1 MFPLLTSVTDG
12 AAVRKKLS
20 SVSTLMV
27 MAMMALTMTIKA
39 ITVSMVLTLVCVIQ
53 AVQGGVIAH
62 IRLVVA
68 AVVAVD
74 GILVG
79 VGGVVVVEV
88 SHARLV
94 RLVQKLP
101 GRTVHL
107 QRMIILIDTD
117 QFCISSK
124 L

>member
-1 MFPLLTSVTDG
+1 MSPLLTSVTDG

-68 AVVAVD
+68 AVAVD

-79 VGGVVVVEV
+79 VGGVVVEV

>member
-1 MFPLLTSVTDG
+1 MSPLLTSVTDG

-68 AVVAVD
+68 AVVAVA

-79 VGGVVVVEV
+79 VGGAVVVEV

>member
-1 MFPLLTSVTDG
+1 
-12 AAVRKKLS
+12 
-20 SVSTLMV
+20 MV
-27 MAMMALTMTIKA
+27 MAMMALTMAIKA
-39 ITVSMVLTLVCVIQ
+39 ITVPMVLTLVCVIQ

-62 IRLVVA
+62 IRLVVV
-68 AVVAVD
+68 AVVAVS
-74 GILVG
+74 GIL
-79 VGGVVVVEV
+79 GGGGVVVEV

>member
-1 MFPLLTSVTDG
+1 
-12 AAVRKKLS
+12 
-20 SVSTLMV
+20 MV

-62 IRLVVA
+62 IGLVV
-68 AVVAVD
+68 AVVAVA

-79 VGGVVVVEV
+79 VGGVVVVVV

>member
-1 MFPLLTSVTDG
+1 MSPLLTSVTDG

-20 SVSTLMV
+20 SMSTLMV

-39 ITVSMVLTLVCVIQ
+39 ITVTMVLTLVCVIQ

-68 AVVAVD
+68 VAAAVD
-74 GILVG
+74 GILIG

>member
-1 MFPLLTSVTDG
+1 
-12 AAVRKKLS
+12 
-20 SVSTLMV
+20 MV

-68 AVVAVD
+68 AVVAVA
-74 GILVG
+74 GILIG
-79 VGGVVVVEV
+79 VGGAVVVEV

>member
-1 MFPLLTSVTDG
+1 MSPLLTSVTDG

-20 SVSTLMV
+20 SMSTLMV

-39 ITVSMVLTLVCVIQ
+39 ITVTMVLTLVCVIQ

-68 AVVAVD
+68 AVVVD

-79 VGGVVVVEV
+79 GGGVVVEV

>member
-1 MFPLLTSVTDG
+1 
-12 AAVRKKLS
+12 
-20 SVSTLMV
+20 MV

-39 ITVSMVLTLVCVIQ
+39 ITVTMVLTLVCVIQ

-68 AVVAVD
+68 AVAVA
-74 GILVG
+74 GILIG
-79 VGGVVVVEV
+79 VGGAVVVEV

>member
-1 MFPLLTSVTDG
+1 
-12 AAVRKKLS
+12 
-20 SVSTLMV
+20 
-27 MAMMALTMTIKA
+27 MAMMALTVTIKA
-39 ITVSMVLTLVCVIQ
+39 ITVTMVLTLVCVIQ

-68 AVVAVD
+68 VVAVA

-79 VGGVVVVEV
+79 VGGAVVVEV

>member
-1 MFPLLTSVTDG
+1 
-12 AAVRKKLS
+12 
-20 SVSTLMV
+20 MV

-68 AVVAVD
+68 AVVAVAR
-74 GILVG
+74 ILIG
-79 VGGVVVVEV
+79 VGGVVVEV

>member
-1 MFPLLTSVTDG
+1 MSIT
-12 AAVRKKLS
+12 
-20 SVSTLMV
+20 V
-27 MAMMALTMTIKA
+27 MTMTMMALTMAIKA
-39 ITVSMVLTLVCVIQ
+39 ITVTMVLTLVCVIQ

-62 IRLVVA
+62 IRLVA
-68 AVVAVD
+68 AVAAVD

-79 VGGVVVVEV
+79 VGGVVVEV

-107 QRMIILIDTD
+107 YKRSLSTH
-117 QFCISSK
+117 
-124 L
+124 

>member
-1 MFPLLTSVTDG
+1 MFPLLTPVTDG

-68 AVVAVD
+68 AVVAVA
-74 GILVG
+74 GILIG
-79 VGGVVVVEV
+79 VGGVVVVVV

>member
-1 MFPLLTSVTDG
+1 MFPLLTPVTDG

-20 SVSTLMV
+20 SVSTLMT
-27 MAMMALTMTIKA
+27 MTMMALTMTIKA
-39 ITVSMVLTLVCVIQ
+39 ITVTMVLTLVCVIQ

-68 AVVAVD
+68 VAAVA
-74 GILVG
+74 GILIG

>member
-1 MFPLLTSVTDG
+1 MTPLLTSVTDG

-20 SVSTLMV
+20 SMSTLMV

-39 ITVSMVLTLVCVIQ
+39 ITVTMVLTLVCVIQ

-79 VGGVVVVEV
+79 VGGVVVEV

>member
-1 MFPLLTSVTDG
+1 MSMSIT
-12 AAVRKKLS
+12 
-20 SVSTLMV
+20 V
-27 MAMMALTMTIKA
+27 MTMTMMALTMAIKA
-39 ITVSMVLTLVCVIQ
+39 ITVTMVLTLVCVIQ
-53 AVQGGVIAH
+53 TVQGGVIAH

-68 AVVAVD
+68 VAAVA
-74 GILVG
+74 GILSG
-79 VGGVVVVEV
+79 VGGVVVEV

-107 QRMIILIDTD
+107 YKRLLST
-117 QFCISSK
+117 

>member
-39 ITVSMVLTLVCVIQ
+39 ITVTMVLTLVRVIQ

-79 VGGVVVVEV
+79 VGSVVVVEV

-107 QRMIILIDTD
+107 QRMIILYIDTD
-117 QFCISSK
+117 QFCISS
-124 L
+124 

>member
-20 SVSTLMV
+20 SMSTLMV

-62 IRLVVA
+62 IGLVVA
-68 AVVAVD
+68 AVAVD

-79 VGGVVVVEV
+79 VGGVIVVVV

>member
-20 SVSTLMV
+20 SMSTLMV

-39 ITVSMVLTLVCVIQ
+39 ITVPMVLTLVCVIQ

-62 IRLVVA
+62 IGLVVA
-68 AVVAVD
+68 AVAVD

-79 VGGVVVVEV
+79 VGGVIVVVV